1 MAVHDSKTM
10 KNYLVKSVYHV
21 TDPDWKILDRSHEG
35 NLFEKYITMHQL
47 SVGSYTKFLQ
57 GDWELKFFTGKVDN
71 INQAFAKTFWA
82 IHNLWHSEPCN
93 ILYTD
98 PDTLA
103 VASVNPWNQYQNFM
117 MFNYTD
123 PKKLNNN
130 NVYNKSFSNFFNA
143 GVRYFPASMNPETW
157 KVGTAIANA
166 WDHSTYD
173 TEQIILNEMLWSQGL
188 TVDAVLDPGMAWQWF
203 LPSLEFNTN
212 WNNFPLQQA
221 KILHFHS
228 SRGSDSR
235 IELMKNI
242 TKKNWKHD
250 MKPVF
255 EDIIQNR
262 RWSNVV
268 CGTGSTIENT
278 RTLRDQLVP
287 FLQKYHINSMADIP
301 CGDFS
306 WMSKV
311 EFPEGFRYIG
321 GDIVGFMV
329 EQARQKYPGVELI
342 QFDLSQDS
350 IPKVDLL
357 FCRDCLFHFS
367 LADIQRTLD
376 NIGRSSVKYV
386 MFTSYYNGIN
396 HDIQTGA
403 FREVDFLKAPFDFP
417 EPIDFI
423 DEDIPEQI
431 RKRRLCLWSIDTIQ
445 KYIKQ

>member
-1 MAVHDSKTM
+1 M
-10 KNYLVKSVYHV
+10 KNYLVKSVYQV
-21 TDPDWKILDRSHEG
+21 TDSDWKILDRSHEG

-57 GDWELKFFTGKVDN
+57 GNWELKFFTGKVDN
-71 INQAFAKTFWA
+71 INQAFEKTFWT

-103 VASVNPWNQYQNFM
+103 VAPVNPWNQYQNFM

-123 PKKLNNN
+123 PRQLSNN
-130 NVYNKSFSNFFNA
+130 NVYNKSYQNFFNA
-143 GVRYFPASMNPETW
+143 GVRYFPASMNAETW
-157 KVGTAIANA
+157 KIGTAIAEK
-166 WDHSTYD
+166 WDYSTYD
-173 TEQIILNEMLWSQGL
+173 TEQIILNEMLWNQGL
-188 TVDAVLDPGMAWQWF
+188 DVDAVLDPAMAWQAF
-203 LPSLEFNTN
+203 VSDVASSEQ
-212 WNNFPLQQA
+212 WNNLPIHQS

-235 IELMKNI
+235 VELMKSIAKQIGTVNSVP
-242 TKKNWKHD
+242 TD
-250 MKPVF
+250 SMKPVF

-262 RWSNVV
+262 RWRDVV

-278 RTLRDQLVP
+278 RPLRDQLVP
-287 FLQKYHINSMADIP
+287 FLKKHNINSMADIP

-306 WMSKV
+306 WMSQV

-321 GDIVGFMV
+321 GDIVGFMI
-329 EQARQKYPGVELI
+329 EQARQKYPRVELI
-342 QFDLSQDS
+342 EFDLSQDT
-350 IPKVDLL
+350 IPEVDLL

-376 NIGRSSVKYV
+376 NIGCSSVKYV
-386 MFTSYYNGIN
+386 MFTSYYDGVN
-396 HDIQTGA
+396 HDIRTGA

-423 DEDIPEQI
+423 DEDIPGAT